1 MPYVGGGGGGGGA
14 VGGRVGMSCQN
25 SKGNV
30 FLFFFGVLNSDATE
44 CRLMPMKGRR
54 SFFYFQIDKE
64 RNDEREEKSRAEQH
78 SRSLVSIQVNDL

>member
-54 SFFYFQIDKE
+54 SFFIFKLTK
-64 RNDEREEKSRAEQH
+64 REMMKEKSRAEQ
-78 SRSLVSIQVNDL
+78 SSTAAL

>member
-1 MPYVGGGGGGGGA
+1 MPYVGGGGGGGA

-54 SFFYFQIDKE
+54 SFFIFKLTK
-64 RNDEREEKSRAEQH
+64 REMMKEKSRAEQ
-78 SRSLVSIQVNDL
+78 SSTAAL